1 MQVLIW
7 MIPHHCW
14 IRWILN
20 RRIMLS
26 PDVNILVYA
35 HREDSSH
42 HAQCLEWLEK
52 LVNSDE
58 SFAMSE
64 LVLSGF
70 LRIVTHAK
78 IFNPP
83 SSLQD
88 ALSFVSQIR
97 DQTNCVIVSPQDRHW
112 NIFTKLCEQGNV
124 KGNLI
129 PDAYYAALAIETGSE
144 WVTTDRDF
152 SRFPDLRWSSP
163 V

>member
-1 MQVLIW
+1 
-7 MIPHHCW
+7 
-14 IRWILN
+14 
-20 RRIMLS
+20 MLL

-35 HREDSSH
+35 HREDSPH
-42 HAQCLEWLEK
+42 HKQSLQWLEG

-58 SFAMSE
+58 AFAMSE

-70 LRIVTHAK
+70 LRIVTHPK

-83 SSLQD
+83 SSLKD
-88 ALSFVSQIR
+88 ALSFTNQIKNR
-97 DQTNCVIVSPQDRHW
+97 PNCVIVTPQDRHW
-112 NIFTKLCEQGNV
+112 DIFINLCKEASA

-152 SRFPDLRWSSP
+152 SRFKGLRWSSP
-163 V
+163 K